1 MNYRRIFLQALFV
14 FCEERGLDTKRLAT
28 LSGISLRE
36 LNTKP
41 TFKITN
47 QQLENIWKNIVQLS
61 KNELVGLHFGATMQI
76 AALGVVGQVIQMS
89 NNVKEAL
96 QHACSMIHLLTDF
109 YTMKVEEK
117 AKTFTITF
125 QKNNGFDNFSTA
137 QNQMG
142 DFLIAFTLYELKG
155 LLLDNPK
162 PIKASFPTYKKT
174 YDREYENILKC
185 FIKKSDSYVLEFRKE
200 YLQTKIITANYEIQ
214 SLFIEQINK
223 LQNTTSL
230 NGGFS
235 KRIFNFLVAN
245 SYLYSLS
252 IESVAGNFNISVR
265 TLQRKLKEE
274 GVSYLQIVE
283 EVRKSFAIHYI
294 KKSSSTVK
302 EIAAILGYSEPSGFV
317 RAFKKWTGKTPTE
330 YRNNK

>member
-223 LQNTTSL
+223 LQNPTSL